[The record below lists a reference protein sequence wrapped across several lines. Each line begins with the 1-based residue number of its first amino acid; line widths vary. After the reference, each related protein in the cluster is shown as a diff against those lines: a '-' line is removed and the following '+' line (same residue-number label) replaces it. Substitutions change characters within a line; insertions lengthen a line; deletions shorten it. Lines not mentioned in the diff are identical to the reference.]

1 MLSVSAALLLA
12 TIGAAPPGEKA
23 SARLAPELSP
33 PIKLTAGSKPIDVD
47 VGHAAPCVADLK
59 GDGKPCLLVGQFG
72 EGKLRV
78 YPNVGTRS
86 RPRFDTFEWFR
97 AGGAVATVPA
107 S

>member
-12 TIGAAPPGEKA
+12 AISAAPTEKSRA
-23 SARLAPELSP
+23 GPAPELAP

-78 YPNVGTRS
+78 YPNLGTPAE
-86 RPRFDTFEWFR
+86 PRFDQFEWFR
-97 AGGAVATVPA
+97 AGGKLGTVPA